1 MSSAREEVLHRV
13 RDAIGVPAGDLPA
26 KVPGNLPDNMVPP
39 APVARE
45 YRTSGD
51 HPAGSPE
58 LVDLLVDRLED
69 YKATVFRCE
78 DDDESISAA
87 VSAALRGAG
96 AKSAVVPTGLAP
108 VWSCLAP
115 GVVVDTNELTA
126 GQLDEIHAVVT
137 GSAVAIAETG
147 TIVLDSGPTCGRR
160 IISLVPD
167 IHVCVVHVTDV
178 VHSVPEGLALLDPVR
193 PITFISGP
201 SATSDIEL
209 SRVEGVHGPRTL
221 IVVIA
226 G

>member
-1 MSSAREEVLHRV
+1 MSSSREEVLRRV
-13 RDAIGVPAGDLPA
+13 RDAIGMPSGD
-26 KVPGNLPDNMVPP
+26 VVSP
-39 APVARE
+39 APVARD

-58 LVDLLVDRLED
+58 LVDLFAGRLRD
-69 YKATVFRCE
+69 YKATVVRCV
-78 DDDESISAA
+78 DDNDAIGAA
-87 VSAALRGAG
+87 VGGALRDAG
-96 AKSAVVPTGLAP
+96 AESVVIPTGLTPA
-108 VWSCLAP
+108 WSAGAP

-126 GQLDEIHAVVT
+126 AQLDEIHAVVT
-137 GSAVAIAETG
+137 GAAVAIAETG

-160 IISLVPD
+160 IITLVPD
-167 IHVCVVHVTDV
+167 IHVCVVHVADV
-178 VHSVPEGLALLDPVR
+178 VESVPEGMARLDPVR

-221 IVVIA
+221 IVVLA

>member
-1 MSSAREEVLHRV
+1 MSSSREEVLRRV
-13 RDAIGVPAGDLPA
+13 RDAIGMPSGD
-26 KVPGNLPDNMVPP
+26 VVSP
-39 APVARE
+39 APVARD

-58 LVDLLVDRLED
+58 LVDLFAGRLRD
-69 YKATVFRCE
+69 YKATVVRCV
-78 DDDESISAA
+78 DDNDAIGAA
-87 VSAALRGAG
+87 VGGALRDAG
-96 AKSAVVPTGLAP
+96 AESAVIPAGLTPA
-108 VWSCLAP
+108 WSAGAL

-126 GQLDEIHAVVT
+126 AQLDEIHAVVT
-137 GSAVAIAETG
+137 GAAVAIAETG

-160 IISLVPD
+160 IITLVPD
-167 IHVCVVHVTDV
+167 IHVCVVHVADV
-178 VHSVPEGLALLDPVR
+178 VESVPEGMARLDPVR

-221 IVVIA
+221 IVVLA

>member
-1 MSSAREEVLHRV
+1 MSSSRQEVLRRV
-13 RDAIGVPAGDLPA
+13 RDAIGMPSGAVSS
-26 KVPGNLPDNMVPP
+26 P
-39 APVARE
+39 APVARA

-58 LVDLLVDRLED
+58 LIDLFVGRLED
-69 YKATVFRCE
+69 YKATVIRAAS
-78 DDDESISAA
+78 DDQAIGAA
-87 VSAALRGAG
+87 VGSALRGAG
-96 AKSAVVPTGLAP
+96 TESAVVPAGLAQA
-108 VWSCLAP
+108 WSAEAP
-115 GVVVDTNELTA
+115 GVVVDSGELLGA
-126 GQLDEIHAVVT
+126 QLDEIHAVVT

-160 IISLVPD
+160 IITLVPD
-167 IHVCVVHVTDV
+167 IHVCVVRVADIV
-178 VHSVPEGLALLDPVR
+178 ESVPEGVALLDPLR
-193 PITFISGP
+193 PLTFISGP